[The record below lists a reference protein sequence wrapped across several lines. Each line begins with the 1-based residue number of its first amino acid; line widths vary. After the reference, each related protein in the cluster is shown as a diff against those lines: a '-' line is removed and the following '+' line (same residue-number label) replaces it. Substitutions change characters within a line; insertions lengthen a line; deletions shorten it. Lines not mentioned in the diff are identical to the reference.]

1 MASNPP
7 AHIPPAS
14 ASAPSSS
21 APPDSS
27 SAADSS
33 APRRG
38 RASRPKVKT
47 GCKVC
52 KERRIKC
59 DEKRPSCSQCE
70 RSKKVC
76 TGYPPPPR
84 SSRPF
89 EEIAIAPRPALAPG
103 PGPALAPAPLAPRPL
118 APLAS
123 GPAPLAAAPRPYLP
137 PGPGPT
143 YTQPI
148 RQSIQPHPQHPQ
160 PPQPH
165 LLPQQPLQPRFISN
179 PQSHFPIPP
188 SQSQPQS
195 QSKPAQSA
203 SRQLQTTQRRVQ
215 KLQQRRNV
223 PPNIPIA
230 AMTTMSGYTIQ
241 YHPSI
246 NLPLTEREGLY
257 FQLFRLQTASEL
269 SGFFDDVFWTRL
281 VLAECHSEAAIRH
294 ATVALGALYKTL
306 ETTTE
311 SPPTSPADP
320 SYNNHDTAREHW
332 QVALKQYS
340 EACRELRTIGGEDER
355 AQRTRLMATVLLACF
370 DSFIGHHKH
379 AIVTIQSGLALL
391 NQLRVDRR
399 RALADPS
406 TASEP
411 VESELTQMF
420 TRLAIQAKSY
430 DMAFHFP
437 QPYVVQLMSTG
448 KPAASPGNPATS
460 TSVEPS
466 GATPDSATSPPA
478 AAPSN
483 EPPPLPTS
491 THQNPIPAQ
500 FTTLRE
506 ARLSWDTLL
515 EHIFRYMEMMLQ
527 LAKGPPNLLP
537 SSMKSHGTRFAAYM
551 EAWSN
556 AFEPLLINRHRPG
569 VSTQE
574 KCGIAVLKMFQIMGV
589 ILYVMTFSDSEMMFD
604 SYQQQFKEIVD
615 LASEV
620 VGDEERRAAA
630 ARCPDPT
637 KCVHDFHSNHPPPT
651 GGSNNSQGD
660 YDTRHGFE
668 YRTSHIKA
676 SFSTDLGIVPPLYV
690 VATKSRDR
698 VLRRQAIQ
706 LLRSSSRREGMWDSE
721 LAARIAM
728 WVVDIEEEGEEDE
741 FYEALQR
748 YGHVGGAGSVPSGIT
763 EDSIVTLSADS
774 LLLLQG
780 QHGLEQQRP
789 QPQPIQPEQAQ
800 PPSRGSSV
808 DFGTVPLGPGGNARW
823 DMRRAS
829 QASVLH
835 TTSGASSH
843 SSSTAS
849 PQDLHASLASLN
861 SQGSS
866 NLSSPPLQSPLVA
879 VPAAAAPVGAPPTAH
894 VVTAFSYITAP
905 LDPSLPYYMQTQHPI
920 PAEKRVLVKACEFDL
935 REHTATLKCGT
946 RGLAKDALDA
956 KTRQTQIRW

>member
-1 MASNPP
+1 
-7 AHIPPAS
+7 
-14 ASAPSSS
+14 
-21 APPDSS
+21 
-27 SAADSS
+27 
-33 APRRG
+33 
-38 RASRPKVKT
+38 
-47 GCKVC
+47 
-52 KERRIKC
+52 
-59 DEKRPSCSQCE
+59 
-70 RSKKVC
+70 
-76 TGYPPPPR
+76 
-84 SSRPF
+84 
-89 EEIAIAPRPALAPG
+89 
-103 PGPALAPAPLAPRPL
+103 
-118 APLAS
+118 
-123 GPAPLAAAPRPYLP
+123 
-137 PGPGPT
+137 
-143 YTQPI
+143 
-148 RQSIQPHPQHPQ
+148 
-160 PPQPH
+160 
-165 LLPQQPLQPRFISN
+165 
-179 PQSHFPIPP
+179 
-188 SQSQPQS
+188 
-195 QSKPAQSA
+195 
-203 SRQLQTTQRRVQ
+203 
-215 KLQQRRNV
+215 
-223 PPNIPIA
+223 
-230 AMTTMSGYTIQ
+230 MSGYTIQ

-311 SPPTSPADP
+311 SPPTSPANP
-320 SYNNHDTAREHW
+320 SYNNHDSAREHW
-332 QVALKQYS
+332 QAALKQYA
-340 EACRELRTIGGEDER
+340 EACREVRMISGEDER

-399 RALADPS
+399 RALVDPS
-406 TASEP
+406 TVSEP

-448 KPAASPGNPATS
+448 KPATTPSNSNTAPATRSSAEPPSGSTPDS
-460 TSVEPS
+460 TS
-466 GATPDSATSPPA
+466 GASASASATSPPA
-478 AAPSN
+478 AAATPAH
-483 EPPPLPTS
+483 EAPPLPTS

-527 LAKGPPNLLP
+527 LANGPPNLLP
-537 SSMKSHGTRFAAYM
+537 VSMISHGTRFAAYM

-637 KCVHDFHSNHPPPT
+637 KCVHDFHSSHGSHGSHGNHGNHGNHPGANSGPND
-651 GGSNNSQGD
+651 GGRDN

-706 LLRSSSRREGMWDSE
+706 LLRSSARREGMWDSE

-748 YGHVGGAGSVPSGIT
+748 YGHVGMGASAAGGGAA
-763 EDSIVTLSADS
+763 TLSPDS
-774 LLLLQG
+774 LLLLQQG
-780 QHGLEQQRP
+780 QQGQQLEQRP
-789 QPQPIQPEQAQ
+789 QPQPLQQDQAQ
-800 PPSRGSSV
+800 QAQQSQQSQQSQMPTSRGSSV
-808 DFGTVPLGPGGNARW
+808 DFGAVPLGPGGNARW

-829 QASVLH
+829 QASILH
-835 TTSGASSH
+835 TTSSSH

-849 PQDLHASLASLN
+849 PQDLHASLASLA
-861 SQGSS
+861 SASTS
-866 NLSSPPLQSPLVA
+866 LSSPPLLSPPVPVA
-879 VPAAAAPVGAPPTAH
+879 ATASAPP
-894 VVTAFSYITAP
+894 VTAFSHITAP
-905 LDPSLPYYMQTQHPI
+905 LDPGLPYYMQTQHPI

-946 RGLAKDALDA
+946 RGLAADALDA
-956 KTRQTQIRW
+956 KTRQTQMRW